1 MDIGSIFL
9 VLGLLVLVG
18 LFISRP
24 FFERRSTPVS
34 QAGHEQSALM
44 AERDQILNTLQELD
58 FDATLGKIP
67 QADYE
72 MQRAALVQQGAQVLR
87 QLDAYQAVAPQDD
100 AERRIEAVIT
110 ARRAEPVRNGA
121 GVMLVAASPD
131 DNLEVLIANR
141 RRDRSEKA
149 AGFCPQCG
157 NPVQKSDLF
166 CPKCGKTLAG

>member
-9 VLGLLVLVG
+9 ILGLLVLVG

-24 FFERRSTPVS
+24 FFERGSKPVS
-34 QAGHEQSALM
+34 QAEHDQSALM

-58 FDATLGKIP
+58 FDASLGKIH
-67 QADYE
+67 QADYQV
-72 MQRAALVQQGAQVLR
+72 QRLALVQQGAQVLR
-87 QLDAYQAVAPQDD
+87 QLDAYEVEIPQDD
-100 AERRIEAVIT
+100 PEKRLETVIN
-110 ARRAEPVRNGA
+110 ARRAETLRNGA
-121 GVMLVAASPD
+121 GLRLVAASPD

-141 RRDRSEKA
+141 RRERNEKA

-166 CPKCGKTLAG
+166 CPKCGTTLA